1 MKFKI
6 EKRNKLNIGFG
17 NVLESLLK
25 LRGVEN
31 VDRFLNLNDEVIE
44 DLNNYD
50 NIEVAGYIFL
60 DHLQK
65 DNSIAI
71 IVDNDGDGFS
81 SAALLYNYIK
91 TIKPECK
98 LDYLIHSG
106 KAHGL
111 TDEMM
116 ENIKKSNYDLLF
128 IPDAGSGNIQ
138 QHKTLKEELDLDI
151 IVLDHHQCERY
162 SPYACVVNN
171 QMSTNIKNKSIT
183 GVGVTY
189 KFCKCVDTLLN
200 VNVADTFLD
209 LLAYGMVSDSA
220 DLRDLESRHLV
231 LKGLSK
237 IQDGT
242 NSNELLKKLFTSKS
256 YSMNNKCTISGMAFY
271 MCPAI
276 NCIIRGGDLEIKTI
290 LFKAFIGSDEK
301 FKDKIRGKGEVELSV
316 EDYILRIYTKLK
328 KIQDK
333 TADEGVELMKQ
344 QIEEFNLNKNEIIV
358 VNGTCI
364 EDKTYNRLIV
374 NRLSSSYNK
383 HILLLSETYNTLSGS
398 GTGAKNKEI
407 SDFRKWCELTGLFNY
422 CEGHPSA
429 FGCQIP
435 MYNIN
440 RLYDL
445 ISTIPSSDILVY
457 NVDEIFTEKS
467 LNKAT
472 VSLIGSYDYIWGNK
486 LDEPIFAIEDII
498 VDYNN
503 IKLIGKNK
511 NTIKI
516 IHNGIEFIKFKSSED
531 EYNNIMK
538 NKHNIF
544 TIVGKFKV
552 NEYCGN
558 TTPQVLIED
567 YKYKATEVKPK
578 FIF

>member
-189 KFCKCVDTLLN
+189 KFCKCVDALLN

-374 NRLSSSYNK
+374 NRLS
-383 HILLLSETYNTLSGS
+383 I
-398 GTGAKNKEI
+398 
-407 SDFRKWCELTGLFNY
+407 
-422 CEGHPSA
+422 
-429 FGCQIP
+429 
-435 MYNIN
+435 
-440 RLYDL
+440 
-445 ISTIPSSDILVY
+445 
-457 NVDEIFTEKS
+457 
-467 LNKAT
+467 
-472 VSLIGSYDYIWGNK
+472 
-486 LDEPIFAIEDII
+486 
-498 VDYNN
+498 
-503 IKLIGKNK
+503 
-511 NTIKI
+511 
-516 IHNGIEFIKFKSSED
+516 
-531 EYNNIMK
+531 
-538 NKHNIF
+538 
-544 TIVGKFKV
+544 
-552 NEYCGN
+552 
-558 TTPQVLIED
+558 
-567 YKYKATEVKPK
+567 
-578 FIF
+578 

>member
-1 MKFKI
+1 MNFKI

-25 LRGVEN
+25 VRGVEDVN
-31 VDRFLNLNDEVIE
+31 KFLNLTDDVIE
-44 DLNNYD
+44 DINNYD
-50 NIEVAGYIFL
+50 NIEVASHIL
-60 DHLQK
+60 LEHLK
-65 DNSIAI
+65 SDSKIAI

-91 TIKPECK
+91 RIKPSIK
-98 LDYLIHSG
+98 LEYLIHSN

-111 TDEMM
+111 TEEMM
-116 ENIKKSNYDLLF
+116 ENIISRNYNLLF

-138 QHKTLKEELDLDI
+138 QHKILKEKLAMDI
-151 IVLDHHQCERY
+151 IVLDHHQCNRY
-162 SPYACVVNN
+162 SPYAYVVNN
-171 QMSTNIKNKSIT
+171 QMSKNVRNKSIT

-189 KFCKCVDTLLN
+189 KFCKYIDNILN
-200 VNVADTFLD
+200 LNIADDFLD

-220 DLRDLESRHLV
+220 DLREFESRYLV
-231 LKGLSK
+231 LEGLNR
-237 IQDGT
+237 IQDGV
-242 NSNELLKKLFTSKS
+242 NSNELLKKLYKSKS

-290 LFKAFIGSDEK
+290 LFKAFIGSDEI

-316 EDYILRIYTKLK
+316 EDYILRVYTKLK
-328 KIQDK
+328 KVQDK
-333 TADEGVELMKQ
+333 AAEEGVELMKN
-344 QIEEFNLNKNEIIV
+344 QINQFNLNNSEIII
-358 VNGTCI
+358 VNGTEI
-364 EDKTYNRLIV
+364 ENKTYNRLIV
-374 NRLSSSYNK
+374 NKLCSAYNK
-383 HILLLSETYNTLSGS
+383 HILLLSETGSSLSGS

-435 MYNIN
+435 TYNIN
-440 RLYDL
+440 KLYEL
-445 ISTIPSSDILVY
+445 ISTIPSSDVLVY

-498 VDYNN
+498 VDSNN
-503 IKLIGKNK
+503 IKLMGKNK